1 MWCTCEGMCPAA
13 GVLKIVCLCVMGR
26 GQMQRQVCCGQ
37 SHTMLLTGK
46 GTCYAWG
53 HVADGR
59 LGVGTAKRL
68 GVRDP
73 KFIHHLTSEATGG
86 TYHES

>member
-1 MWCTCEGMCPAA
+1 VLRTMW
-13 GVLKIVCLCVMGR
+13 LLLIVGWE
-26 GQMQRQVCCGQ
+26 MQRQVCCGQ

-68 GVRDP
+68 GVR
-73 KFIHHLTSEATGG
+73 IISN
-86 TYHES
+86 ESH